1 MSIYAYWLGSASLI
15 RRLHCCEAASP
26 QKITVHWD
34 EICSVAK
41 KKNKR
46 EKKER
51 EKGRDLLIG
60 SDPKETYR
68 LFFIIY
74 LCGTPLPVRN
84 TCRGRLAWQLNKY
97 ISVTSGPF
105 MNQE

>member
-41 KKNKR
+41 KNKR

-60 SDPKETYR
+60 SDPKETY
-68 LFFIIY
+68 
-74 LCGTPLPVRN
+74 
-84 TCRGRLAWQLNKY
+84 KY
-97 ISVTSGPF
+97 SSLYIFVVLRC
-105 MNQE
+105 Q